1 MRKIERE
8 MIQAIIDRRSY
19 NKANTSVSLYKSATQ
34 MGCGL
39 DTDSV
44 SEMRVHLHGN
54 HIASYTEDGRL
65 YINNQGW
72 KTVTTKSRLNALIKH
87 VLGDMSGIYQKNFN
101 WFMKQVD
108 NATGIYDEYEINDG
122 WYLV

>member
-8 MIQAIIDRRSY
+8 MIQAIIDRRDWS
-19 NKANTSVSLYKSATQ
+19 KANTSV
-34 MGCGL
+34 
-39 DTDSV
+39 
-44 SEMRVHLHGN
+44 EVHPSSDIPTRKTMYIKLHGN
-54 HIASYTEDGRL
+54 TIGQYDDDGTL
-65 YINNQGW
+65 LINHQGW
-72 KTVTTKSRLNALIKH
+72 KTVTTKSRLNALIKF

-108 NATGIYDEYEINDG
+108 NATGMYDEYEINDG